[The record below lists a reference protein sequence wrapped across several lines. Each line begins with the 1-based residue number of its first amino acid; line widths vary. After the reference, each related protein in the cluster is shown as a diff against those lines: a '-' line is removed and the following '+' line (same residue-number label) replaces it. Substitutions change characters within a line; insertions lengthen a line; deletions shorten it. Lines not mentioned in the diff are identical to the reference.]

1 MTNKYNLVAFKL
13 SIIIYNKLSNSLH
26 KEFSEALSNELK
38 FNDEVKK
45 LEKIY
50 GIKLSIAE
58 FNKSFRD
65 QHPELIESQFDK
77 LNNGVV
83 FSIFAALVCE
93 LALKY
98 LILKS
103 DSSFPKT
110 HNLRKLYEKLD
121 NNQKDSLKKTAMK
134 KSKFISEEDFENQL
148 DSSSENFVTLRYF
161 FEKKEHELNDI
172 FLKGFKDTLIELIIN
187 TK

>member
-1 MTNKYNLVAFKL
+1 MKN
-13 SIIIYNKLSNSLH
+13 
-26 KEFSEALSNELK
+26 
-38 FNDEVKK
+38 

-58 FNKSFRD
+58 FNKLFRD
-65 QHPELIESQFDK
+65 QYPELIESQFDK

-83 FSIFAALVCE
+83 FSFFAALVCE

-121 NNQKDSLKKTAMK
+121 NSQKDSIKKITIK
-134 KSKFISEEDFENQL
+134 KSKFISELDFENQL
-148 DSSSENFVTLRYF
+148 ETSSENFVNLRYF
-161 FEKKEHELNDI
+161 FEN
-172 FLKGFKDTLIELIIN
+172 
-187 TK
+187 